1 MTENT
6 WGMRFNQYPDHK
18 RYKEDQK
25 PQDCPAWL
33 NPSQVNIWQ
42 GEGLIVWNSIDK
54 KIERQNGNEALRL
67 LNDLISQENWKSE
80 GVSITHLV
88 SEFEMEVPPQGRRK
102 KETPESKPDVKS
114 SAKEPY
120 YKEVLH
126 LPPEAGPKLIE
137 LIESNKSIILK
148 MADGEKQRFNRA
160 LMEFHDMAFKLHHEK
175 EQSEFDFASRSL
187 KWERVDESKWSCQYE
202 QADGRIFLEK
212 NKPRL
217 FWHTCVQR
225 QRFAGK
231 SGRFLEFKEA
241 VEWVEKEIV
250 DLANQPAQAGWQS
263 QIRSDQ
269 QIEADRIRLT
279 KKLLNGP
286 YWIDAQVLEPKKI
299 TYQVMIELEANPI
312 ASKTYESDCGDVI
325 HYDKRYPT
333 PSKLAVTLGFDI
345 GQFKMEQPIGEN
357 SDWYQI
363 FSLTTYYQETAAL
376 QQAQKVWDQSQ
387 ILQQFKAGQI
397 SRARYGYREVETKY
411 TVYLGACENP
421 EKLWEQPIDRKE
433 YMELEA
439 LRESLCFALDLN
451 DYRDYLGISVGLM
464 SDDQVLAGMHAAR
477 TRSKYL
483 PEEIRRESK
492 VWLAQHEPLT

>member
-1 MTENT
+1 LCATT
-6 WGMRFNQYPDHK
+6 
-18 RYKEDQK
+18 
-25 PQDCPAWL
+25 
-33 NPSQVNIWQ
+33 
-42 GEGLIVWNSIDK
+42 
-54 KIERQNGNEALRL
+54 
-67 LNDLISQENWKSE
+67 
-80 GVSITHLV
+80 
-88 SEFEMEVPPQGRRK
+88 
-102 KETPESKPDVKS
+102 
-114 SAKEPY
+114 
-120 YKEVLH
+120 
-126 LPPEAGPKLIE
+126 
-137 LIESNKSIILK
+137 
-148 MADGEKQRFNRA
+148 
-160 LMEFHDMAFKLHHEK
+160 
-175 EQSEFDFASRSL
+175 
-187 KWERVDESKWSCQYE
+187 
-202 QADGRIFLEK
+202 
-212 NKPRL
+212 
-217 FWHTCVQR
+217 
-225 QRFAGK
+225 RFAEK

-250 DLANQPAQAGWQS
+250 DLANQPAEAGWQS
-263 QIRSDQ
+263 QIRPHE

-279 KKLLNGP
+279 KKLFNGP
-286 YWIDAQVLEPKKI
+286 YWIDPLVIEPKKI

-312 ASKTYESDCGDVI
+312 TSKTYESDCGDVI

-333 PSKLAVTLGFDI
+333 PSKLAITLGFDI
-345 GQFKMEQPIGEN
+345 GQFKIEQPIGEN

-421 EKLWEQPIDRKE
+421 EELWEQPIPRKE

-477 TRSKYL
+477 MRSKYL